1 MDQVWQVF
9 TGQERQACNEYFFH
23 EKVCNLIDWFYEKNK
38 QFQIALYKFINP
50 LMPVPAVTVKKI
62 GIYTPVIC
70 DHSYIN

>member
-1 MDQVWQVF
+1 M
-9 TGQERQACNEYFFH
+9 
-23 EKVCNLIDWFYEKNK
+23 KK
-38 QFQIALYKFINP
+38 QTISDSIIYKFINP